1 MEVTNIALQEVS
13 IPNYIPAESF
23 NNKLTCEP
31 LKKTDFNAVMGS
43 LEHTAMIAEQP
54 VQTEAA
60 DDSLLFD
67 SEPKIMAELNA
78 EKNVDD
84 SEMPLCEEPAVD
96 EEQDENSELLTDT
109 AEELEAEPNKKRE
122 QENVLLLL
130 NPAMANKNTQSSSSF
145 APKPEKGTQT
155 VSELVYNS
163 SSCKKKLN
171 EPEAMAATSLKNNPK
186 VLFEEQLLQPVFVTD
201 EEHTYENG
209 NYYEQ
214 FEDLVLPSSEVA
226 EFAKDSDLE
235 LHVEPESVTFEQ
247 DITLQSE
254 KLVHNVW
261 QEADLATQLKESNI
275 QNLQAERPRVLSSEA
290 KKLDDSL
297 FEHEDLD
304 FEPELATAK
313 QADMLTTYEQETAE
327 QDENGLDL
335 TSSGEDFEPYATD
348 ATAQNIQ
355 GLSQVKDGYYDVK
368 TARVVTKQIAFNI
381 EKAIAEIENSQP
393 VKIQMSLTPK
403 ELGTL
408 VINFVIEEGKI
419 AMLTIAASNQHTKEL
434 ISKNMVMLQQE
445 LDKSGFEVKTVE
457 VFGMGASNSGS
468 STESG
473 QHENQKRQQEA
484 YEHLLQKDFKHEFV
498 VNFGKRGEIA

>member
-1 MEVTNIALQEVS
+1 MEVTNVVLQKVS

-23 NNKLTCEP
+23 NNKLMHEP
-31 LKKTDFNAVMGS
+31 SNKTDFNAVMETLG
-43 LEHTAMIAEQP
+43 HTAVKAEQP
-54 VQTEAA
+54 AQTEA
-60 DDSLLFD
+60 DDNDFLFG
-67 SEPKIMAELNA
+67 SEPKIIAELNA

-84 SEMPLCEEPAVD
+84 SEMPLCEEPAATK
-96 EEQDENSELLTDT
+96 EQEKGSEQIIDIV
-109 AEELEAEPNKKRE
+109 EDLEAEPNKKRE
-122 QENVLLLL
+122 QENVLLL
-130 NPAMANKNTQSSSSF
+130 NPAVAGKNTQSSSSF
-145 APKPEKGTQT
+145 EPKPEKGIQT
-155 VSELVYNS
+155 VGELIYNS
-163 SSCKKKLN
+163 PSCKKKLH
-171 EPEAMAATSLKNNPK
+171 EPEVMTAESLENKPE
-186 VLFEEQLLQPVFVTD
+186 VLFEEQLLQPALVTD

-209 NYYEQ
+209 SYYEQ
-214 FEDLVLPSSEVA
+214 FEDLMLPNSEIA
-226 EFAKDSDLE
+226 KFAKDSNLE

-247 DITLQSE
+247 DVALQSE

-261 QEADLATQLKESNI
+261 READLVQQLKESNI
-275 QNLQAERPRVLSSEA
+275 QNPQVEQPRVLSSEA
-290 KKLDDSL
+290 KKLDDS
-297 FEHEDLD
+297 FFGYEDL
-304 FEPELATAK
+304 EQELATVE

-327 QDENGLDL
+327 QEENSLDL
-335 TSSGEDFEPYATD
+335 TSSDRNFEPYAT
-348 ATAQNIQ
+348 ARNIQ

-368 TARVVTKQIAFNI
+368 TVRVVTKQIAFNI

-393 VKIQMSLTPK
+393 VNIQMSLTPK

-408 VINFVIEEGKI
+408 VINFVVEEGKI

-434 ISKNMVMLQQE
+434 ISRNMVMLQQE

-457 VFGMGASNSGS
+457 VFGMGTSNSGS

>member
-31 LKKTDFNAVMGS
+31 LKKTDVNAVMGT

-54 VQTEAA
+54 VQTEAD

-67 SEPKIMAELNA
+67 SEPKIIAELNA

-122 QENVLLLL
+122 RENVLLLL
-130 NPAMANKNTQSSSSF
+130 NPAVVRKNTQSSSGF
-145 APKPEKGTQT
+145 EPKPEKGTQT

-163 SSCKKKLN
+163 SSCKKRLN
-171 EPEAMAATSLKNNPK
+171 EPEAMAATSFKNNPE

-201 EEHTYENG
+201 EEHECGNG

-214 FEDLVLPSSEVA
+214 FEDLVLPSSEIA

-235 LHVEPESVTFEQ
+235 LHVEPEPVTFEQ
-247 DITLQSE
+247 DVTLQSE

-261 QEADLATQLKESNI
+261 QEADLVQQLKGSNI
-275 QNLQAERPRVLSSEA
+275 QNLQAERSRVLSSEA
-290 KKLDDSL
+290 KKLDDS
-297 FEHEDLD
+297 FFGYEDL
-304 FEPELATAK
+304 EQELATAE

-327 QDENGLDL
+327 QDENGLNL
-335 TSSGEDFEPYATD
+335 TSSSEDFEPY

-408 VINFVIEEGKI
+408 VINFVVEEGKI

-457 VFGMGASNSGS
+457 VFGMGANNSGS

-473 QHENQKRQQEA
+473 QRENQERQQEA

>member
-13 IPNYIPAESF
+13 IPNYMPAESF
-23 NNKLTCEP
+23 NNKSMHEP
-31 LKKTDFNAVMGS
+31 SKKMDFNAVMET
-43 LEHTAMIAEQP
+43 LEHTAKATEQP
-54 VQTEAA
+54 AQTKAN

-67 SEPKIMAELNA
+67 SEPKIIAELNTA
-78 EKNVDD
+78 ECVDN
-84 SEMPLCEEPAVD
+84 SEVPLYEELAVT
-96 EEQDENSELLTDT
+96 EEQDKNSELLTDT

-130 NPAMANKNTQSSSSF
+130 NPAVARKNTQSSSGF
-145 APKPEKGTQT
+145 EPKLEKGTQT

-163 SSCKKKLN
+163 SSCKKKLH
-171 EPEAMAATSLKNNPK
+171 EPEVMTATSFKNNPE

-201 EEHTYENG
+201 EEHECGNG
-209 NYYEQ
+209 SYYEQ
-214 FEDLVLPSSEVA
+214 FEDLMLPNSEVA
-226 EFAKDSDLE
+226 EFAKDSDLK
-235 LHVEPESVTFEQ
+235 LHVKPEPVTFEQ
-247 DITLQSE
+247 DVTLQSE

-261 QEADLATQLKESNI
+261 QEADVATQLKESNV
-275 QNLQAERPRVLSSEA
+275 QNLQAKQLQVLSSEA
-290 KKLDDSL
+290 KKLDDS
-297 FEHEDLD
+297 FFGYEDL
-304 FEPELATAK
+304 EQELATAE

-327 QDENGLDL
+327 QDENGLNL
-335 TSSGEDFEPYATD
+335 TSSGEDFEPY

-408 VINFVIEEGKI
+408 VINFVVEEGKI

-473 QHENQKRQQEA
+473 QRENQERQQEA
-484 YEHLLQKDFKHEFV
+484 YEQLLQKDFKHEFV